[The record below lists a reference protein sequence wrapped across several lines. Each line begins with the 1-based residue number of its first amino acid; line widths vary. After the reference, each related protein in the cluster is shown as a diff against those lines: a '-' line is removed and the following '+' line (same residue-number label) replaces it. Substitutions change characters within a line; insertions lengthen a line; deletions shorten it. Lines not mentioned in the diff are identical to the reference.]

1 MTSLSILQISDLHI
15 LPESHNAL
23 LGVNTEYYFNAV
35 LDLAL
40 KNHQPFDLILVT
52 GDLGQEPCM
61 NSYQRILE
69 RLSQTQIPCLCL
81 PGNHDDYKLMQ
92 SVLNSLKVNCK
103 KQWLLKNWQIICLN
117 SQIQGASSGYLETN
131 ELDFLEHCL
140 INNPTHHTI
149 IAVHHNC
156 IPTHSNWLDTMTIK
170 NAQELLNRVKPYPQL
185 KTITTGH
192 VHQEMDLSLNG
203 IRFLGTPST
212 CFQFK
217 PLSQSFS
224 IDSKMPGY
232 RVINAYE
239 DGSIDTSVFR
249 LSGELKEL
257 DLSSKS
263 Y

>member
-1 MTSLSILQISDLHI
+1 MTTLSILQISDLHI
-15 LPESHNAL
+15 LPESHNVL

-81 PGNHDDYKLMQ
+81 PGNHDDYTLMQ
-92 SVLNSLKVNCK
+92 AVFNSPLVNCQ
-103 KQWLLKNWQIICLN
+103 KQLLVNNWQIVCLN
-117 SQIQGASSGYLETN
+117 SQIVGSSGGFIEEA
-131 ELDFLEHCL
+131 ELTFLEQCL
-140 INNPTHHTI
+140 ISYPDHHTL

-156 IPTHSNWLDTMTIK
+156 IPTHSAWLDTMIIK
-170 NAQELLNRVKPYPQL
+170 NAPELLNIVKPYPQV
-185 KTITTGH
+185 KVITTGH
-192 VHQEMDLSLNG
+192 IHQEMDLVINS
-203 IRFLGTPST
+203 IRVLGSPST
-212 CFQFK
+212 CFQFT
-217 PLSQSFS
+217 PLSPSFS
-224 IDSKMPGY
+224 IDIKMPGY
-232 RVINAYE
+232 RVINAYD
-239 DGSIDTSVFR
+239 DGRINTSVWR
-249 LSGELKEL
+249 LQGELKEL